1 MNLANANLIDDELT
15 EWSFIQ
21 QLTFVKWGQR
31 YKYMNFDHDNFLGE
45 LNKTMN
51 ENALNDA
58 IDVVENEPH

>member
-1 MNLANANLIDDELT
+1 
-15 EWSFIQ
+15 
-21 QLTFVKWGQR
+21 
-31 YKYMNFDHDNFLGE
+31 MNFDHDNFLGE

>member
-1 MNLANANLIDDELT
+1 
-15 EWSFIQ
+15 
-21 QLTFVKWGQR
+21 
-31 YKYMNFDHDNFLGE
+31 MNFDHDNFLAE